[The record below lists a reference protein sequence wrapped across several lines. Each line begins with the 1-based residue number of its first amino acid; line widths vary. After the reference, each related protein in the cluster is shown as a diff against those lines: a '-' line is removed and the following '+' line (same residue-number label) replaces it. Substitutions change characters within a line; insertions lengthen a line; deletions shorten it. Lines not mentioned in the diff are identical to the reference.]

1 MGEVN
6 GEGMRESFGWE
17 LGSIIK
23 VQYAADQNLS
33 ILWTRLLKQLPFII
47 LPYPFSSSTLQY
59 SDLLSPYSSAN
70 TSNNIVNI
78 PYVHQ
83 QPHRKDKNRRI

>member
-1 MGEVN
+1 M
-6 GEGMRESFGWE
+6 
-17 LGSIIK
+17 
-23 VQYAADQNLS
+23 
-33 ILWTRLLKQLPFII
+33 KQLPFII

-83 QPHRKDKNRRI
+83 QLHRKDKKQENITNHSFIASNPIPTQQHLF